1 MLIALKMI
9 LRTLIL
15 PPAGPLLL
23 AALGLWL
30 SRRRATRAARAGWL
44 LVGAVL
50 VTLWLLATPA
60 VADVFTRLA
69 QRCPPLDLSRPVNA
83 QAIVILGGGE
93 ARPFA
98 PEYGGPA
105 AGIELLDRLS
115 YGAFVARR
123 TGLPVLVSGR
133 ADEVLAMRA
142 SLARD
147 FGIRTRWVDGQ
158 SRDTFQNA
166 AYSSRLLRADGVTRI
181 ILVTSGD
188 HEWRAVQEFAS
199 AGLEVVPAPTDL
211 WAPRRGGFSPM
222 PYLPSAVALWHSSEA
237 LYELI
242 GNVVRELFALTH
254 LRRQSP

>member
-1 MLIALKMI
+1 MLITLKMI

-30 SRRRATRAARAGWL
+30 ARWRTPRARRAGWL

-50 VTLWLLATPA
+50 VTLWLLATPV
-60 VADVFTRLA
+60 VASALTRLV
-69 QRCPPLDLSRPVNA
+69 QRCPPLDLGKPVNA

-123 TGLPVLVSGR
+123 TGLPVLVSGS
-133 ADEVLAMRA
+133 AEEALAMRVT
-142 SLARD
+142 LARD
-147 FGIRTRWVDGQ
+147 FSIRTRWVDGQ

-188 HEWRAVQEFAS
+188 HEWRALQEFAS
-199 AGLEVVPAPTDL
+199 AGVGVVPAPTDL
-211 WAPRRGGFSPM
+211 WAPRRRDLM
-222 PYLPSAVALWHSSEA
+222 QYLPGAVALWRSSEA
-237 LYELI
+237 LYELL
-242 GNVVRELFALTH
+242 GNVARELFALTH
-254 LRRQSP
+254 LRRQGP

>member
-1 MLIALKMI
+1 MLITLKMV
-9 LRTLIL
+9 LRTLLL

-30 SRRRATRAARAGWL
+30 SRRRAPHTARAGWL

-50 VTLWLLATPA
+50 LTLWLLATPA
-60 VADVFTRLA
+60 IAAMLTRLA
-69 QRCPPLDLSRPVNA
+69 QRCPPLDLSQPVNA

-93 ARPFA
+93 ARAFA

-105 AGIELLDRLS
+105 AGIELLGRVS

-123 TGLPVLVSGR
+123 TGLPVLVSGS
-133 ADEVLAMRA
+133 AGEALAMRT

-147 FGIRTRWVDGQ
+147 FGIRTRWVDAQ

-166 AYSSRLLRADGVTRI
+166 AYSSRLLRADGITRI

-188 HEWRAVQEFAS
+188 HEWRALQEFAS

-211 WAPRRGGFSPM
+211 WAPPREHNTLW
-222 PYLPSAVALWHSSEA
+222 YLPNSVGLLRSTEA
-237 LYELI
+237 LYEML
-242 GNVVRELFALTH
+242 GDAVRQLFAFTH